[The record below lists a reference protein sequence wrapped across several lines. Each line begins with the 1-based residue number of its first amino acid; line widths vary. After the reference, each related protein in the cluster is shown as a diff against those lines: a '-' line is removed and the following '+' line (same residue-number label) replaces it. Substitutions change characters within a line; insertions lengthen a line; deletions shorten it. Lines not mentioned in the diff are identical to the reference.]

1 MMKGWLLLG
10 APLLVGSA
18 VTLTLFLMGPER
30 AAFYRAEV
38 ATMEAFACL
47 GSLAA
52 ALQLQRGDYLRNA
65 WLLLAFSYSLYFVG
79 DLTLTTGPFAN
90 HSWTPLANG
99 ILTIVGNI
107 AAAIAIWKLAR
118 ASRIAGLEPP
128 WSPPVRIAV
137 QVVAVALAL
146 LATGGATVMYTWQVM
161 DGEMGALMYLAS
173 CLGDIFCFT
182 LLAPMFLTALTLRG
196 GVLVWVWALLTLSG
210 LAWLGVDGTAT
221 LLPAMGVTPVTTRA
235 SFEVLRCVANGYLG
249 TAGLYQRWILG
260 SGARELAVA

>member
-1 MMKGWLLLG
+1 MKPWALLSGPLFAG
-10 APLLVGSA
+10 LLVTVA
-18 VTLTLFLMGPER
+18 LNLIGPDR
-30 AAFYRAEV
+30 ATFYRAEV

-65 WLLLAFSYSLYFVG
+65 WLLFAFSFSLYFVG
-79 DLTLTTGPFAN
+79 DLTLTTGPFSDR
-90 HSWTPLANG
+90 SWTPLANG
-99 ILTIVGNI
+99 VLTIVGNI
-107 AAAIAIWKLAR
+107 AAAMAIWKLAR

-128 WSPPVRIAV
+128 WSRPVRIVV
-137 QVVAVALAL
+137 QVVAIALAL
-146 LATGGATVMYTWQVM
+146 LATGGATVMYTWQIF

-196 GVLVWVWALLTLSG
+196 GVLVWIWALLTLSG

-221 LLPAMGVTPVTTRA
+221 LLPAIGASQQTTRA
-235 SFEVLRCVANGYLG
+235 SFEVLRCIANGYLG
-249 TAGLYQRWILG
+249 AAGLYQRWIL
-260 SGARELAVA
+260 SRGAREPLVA